1 MDHLVYLDKKAKE
14 FDKIKAGSKS
24 MILRGAAGRKMP
36 YGRVNSSDILF
47 FINND
52 GSGILLGTARV
63 KNVINSDKMTKEE
76 SIRIV
81 DLHMDE
87 LDLSKQQYKRWA
99 GKRYLVLIS
108 FSDFEELETTK
119 IDRSKYDTMDDW
131 IPLESIS
138 EIIVK

>member
-14 FDKIKAGSKS
+14 FDKIKTSTKS

-36 YGRVNSSDILF
+36 YGRVNVDDKLY

-52 GSGILLGTARV
+52 GSGILLGSGIV
-63 KNVINSDKMTKEE
+63 NNVINSEKMTKEDSVSFVE
-76 SIRIV
+76 NYRNA
-81 DLHMDE
+81 

-108 FSDFEELETTK
+108 FSDFEQLENTK
-119 IDRSKYDTMDDW
+119 IDRSEYNTMDDW
-131 IPLESIS
+131 IPLDSIS
-138 EIIVK
+138 EIIVD